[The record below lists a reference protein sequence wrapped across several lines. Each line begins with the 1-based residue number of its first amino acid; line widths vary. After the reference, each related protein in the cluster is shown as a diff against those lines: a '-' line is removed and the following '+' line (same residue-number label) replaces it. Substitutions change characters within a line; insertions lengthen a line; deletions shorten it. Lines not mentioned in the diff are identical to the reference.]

1 MGMPKQ
7 VIKALLHEDRVRP
20 ITGTFGVF
28 GKQTVHVSQEWLDS
42 LDRGLT
48 NLGSEKET
56 RHSPTRDFAID
67 DKSLVEALF
76 GAKYKIYD
84 RSPYEG
90 ADTIVDLNLPLPSN
104 LAGSCDFLY
113 SGGTLDNVFNPAQVL
128 MNASKM
134 LAPGGRIVSYEASQG
149 ILGAYLQ
156 FTPEWF
162 YSFFAVNGY
171 KRVSVFLLHQE
182 QFGDS
187 RFQYSTTVY
196 QWNPEFTRDSDFN
209 YFEASRT
216 HPGIQY
222 VLCIAEKG
230 DLSSDD
236 QIPVQMQ
243 YIDENSLDWRKAV
256 DRETLASFSTLSDL
270 SPDAQ
275 PVSGSRKLPFNST
288 HYKPILQNF

>member
-7 VIKALLHEDRVRP
+7 VIKALLHEDSVRP
-20 ITGTFGVF
+20 ITGSFGVF
-28 GKQTVHVSQEWLDS
+28 GKQTVHISPGWLDS
-42 LDRGLT
+42 LGRGLT
-48 NLGSEKET
+48 NLSSDKET

-76 GAKYKIYD
+76 DVKYRIYD

-90 ADTIVDLNLPLPSN
+90 AETIVDLNLPLPASM
-104 LAGSCDFLY
+104 GGTCDFLY

-128 MNASKM
+128 MNASAM
-134 LAPGGRIVSYEASQG
+134 LAPGGRMVSYETGQG

-162 YSFFAVNGY
+162 YSFFAVNRY
-171 KRVSVFLLHQE
+171 KRVSVYLLHQE
-182 QFGDS
+182 EFGES
-187 RFQYSTTVY
+187 RFEYNTTVY
-196 QWNPEFTRDSDFN
+196 EWNPEFTRNSDFN
-209 YFEASRT
+209 YFEASTT

-230 DLSSDD
+230 DMSSND

-243 YIDENSLDWRKAV
+243 YIDEHALDWRTMV
-256 DRETLASFSTLSDL
+256 DRKNLEAFPTLSDL
-270 SPDAQ
+270 TPDSK
-275 PVSGSRKLPFNST
+275 PLTGSRNLPFNST
-288 HYKPILQNF
+288 HYKAILQNF